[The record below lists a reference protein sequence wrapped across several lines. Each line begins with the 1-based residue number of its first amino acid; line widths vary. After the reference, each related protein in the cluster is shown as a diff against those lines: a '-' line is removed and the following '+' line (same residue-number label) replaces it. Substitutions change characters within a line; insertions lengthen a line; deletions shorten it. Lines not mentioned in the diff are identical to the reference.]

1 MEAPFP
7 SHQSLARYAV
17 QHLDL
22 KLLEALL
29 ERLSRELEAH
39 LSSRDIP
46 EEDPAPPLYLMDTTG
61 LAYRSK
67 DQFLRFHRGA
77 VHLGKGGPKATNYK
91 AIERLRRLRK
101 AQVLLKIKKSL

>member
-1 MEAPFP
+1 
-7 SHQSLARYAV
+7 
-17 QHLDL
+17 
-22 KLLEALL
+22 
-29 ERLSRELEAH
+29 
-39 LSSRDIP
+39 
-46 EEDPAPPLYLMDTTG
+46 MDTTG

-67 DQFLRFHRGA
+67 DQFPRFRRGA